1 MKLKQFTGWATDTGS
16 LLHSISLR
24 LLLFNIL
31 LVFLPIAAVL
41 YLDVYEDKLLLSQEK
56 SMVQQG
62 RLLSAALS
70 NQGKIEKENV
80 EFILKNLAGRTE
92 TRLRVV
98 DNKGVLLADTSTL
111 FYQSSHLRLPLKVNN
126 RKKS

>member
-1 MKLKQFTGWATDTGS
+1 MKLKQFTEWATDTNS

-41 YLDVYEDKLLLSQEK
+41 YLDVYEEKLLLSQEK

-70 NQGKIEKENV
+70 NQGKIETGKM
-80 EFILKNLAGRTE
+80 L
-92 TRLRVV
+92 
-98 DNKGVLLADTSTL
+98 SL
-111 FYQSSHLRLPLKVNN
+111 F
-126 RKKS
+126 